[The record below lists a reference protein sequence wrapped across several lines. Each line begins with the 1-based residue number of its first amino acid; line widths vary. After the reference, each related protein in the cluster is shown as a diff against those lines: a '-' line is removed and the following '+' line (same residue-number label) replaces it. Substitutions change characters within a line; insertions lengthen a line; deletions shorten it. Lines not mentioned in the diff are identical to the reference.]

1 MVVSAIKKP
10 ATKRKKTSTK
20 TQTSQAQNT
29 VVNETVADI
38 TIQPTARTLKKRS
51 YDITNNLNE
60 FLRNMDADIIQLLSI
75 DLQLKMPLSEEEI
88 GECIG
93 LLEFK

>member
-29 VVNETVADI
+29 VNETVADI